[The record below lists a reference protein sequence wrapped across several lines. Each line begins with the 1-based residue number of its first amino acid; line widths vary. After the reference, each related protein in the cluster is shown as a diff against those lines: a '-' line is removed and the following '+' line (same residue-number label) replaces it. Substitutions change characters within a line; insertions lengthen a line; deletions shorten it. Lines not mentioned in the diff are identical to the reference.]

1 MHRAFARHHR
11 HSGALARLM
20 ARPRFLDAAIIA
32 AGAHQSVFD
41 AAVDLGLARGTVP
54 PAAFALVLAR
64 LRP

>member
-1 MHRAFARHHR
+1 
-11 HSGALARLM
+11 M

-54 PAAFALVLAR
+54 PAALALVLAR